1 MKKLITMKIS
11 YIKFLFIITIF
22 ICAGRGFSQE
32 RLTLEESVKL
42 GLQNSKDLKI
52 SNSKIVSS
60 DAGIDIVNSQFLP
73 QLKFQASYSRL
84 SSVPDF
90 DVLLPFLSKPIT
102 ISQTI
107 LNNYN
112 FRLSLQQPL
121 FTGFRLIAQRN
132 SSKLVKQ
139 STESDFQKD
148 KNEAAMNIQVAFWNY
163 YKTMEIMSVIED
175 NLKVTRRHIDDTKNF
190 YNNGLA
196 TQNDVLKL
204 EVQESNT
211 ELMEV
216 DAKNN
221 IELARSSFNKTLGLP
236 LDENTQINA
245 VEIQRTEFPG
255 NYTAL
260 VKEAIDNRNELKSL
274 DFRIEASRENIRAS
288 RSSYFPQIFL
298 NANYYFNRPNQRYQ
312 PPEDK
317 FHSSWD
323 VGVNLSWDIW
333 TWGNVSAQVTQS
345 EQNLYQAQTQKEQ
358 LKENIE
364 LEVNQNYLAVKYA
377 LNKLDVL
384 EKTIDQAEEN
394 LRETS
399 DKYNNQLAT
408 STDLVDAENSLLTAQ
423 TNYKTALV
431 DYQISRIKLLK
442 AIGRK
447 LY

>member
-1 MKKLITMKIS
+1 MKNISTMSLLYK
-11 YIKFLFIITIF
+11 KFLIIMITLLLSGNEF
-22 ICAGRGFSQE
+22 CQE

-52 SNSKIVSS
+52 SNSRIISS
-60 DAGIDIVNSQFLP
+60 EAGIDIVNSQFLP
-73 QLKFQASYSRL
+73 QLKFQAGYSRL

-112 FRLSLQQPL
+112 FRLSFQQPL

-139 STESDFQKD
+139 STESDYQKD
-148 KNEAAMNIQVAFWNY
+148 KNETAMNIQIAFWNY

-175 NLKVTRRHIDDTKNF
+175 NLKVIGKHIDDTQNF
-190 YNNGLA
+190 FNNGLA
-196 TQNDVLKL
+196 TKNDVLKL
-204 EVQESNT
+204 EVQQSNT
-211 ELMEV
+211 ELLEI

-221 IELARSSFNKTLGLP
+221 IELARISFNKALGLP
-236 LDENTQINA
+236 LDEHTQITA
-245 VEIQRTEFPG
+245 GEIQRMEIPG
-255 NYTAL
+255 EYFSL
-260 VKEAIDNRNELKSL
+260 VKEAINNRNELKSL

-345 EQNLYQAQTQKEQ
+345 EQNLFQAQTQKEQ

-377 LNKLDVL
+377 LNKLEVL

-399 DKYNNQLAT
+399 EKYNNQLAT

-431 DYQISRIKLLK
+431 DYQISKIKLFK
-442 AIGRK
+442 AMGRK